1 MTRAIS
7 LLVALV
13 VTALLTAG
21 PAHAHGGPIK
31 LEVQGDGGQG
41 VNATVTYQNDGHMVT
56 DQVVLSYTA
65 VTPDGRTAGPVRM
78 IASSEGQAFYRSE
91 EPLPIGNWTV
101 TVTATRPSQAQKT
114 VAITSTLLPTP
125 KPVATDSPTSTIV
138 IVLVAVGAVLILGA
152 VTILGRRRAR
162 RVNLA
167 GPAKGKLQRY

>member
-1 MTRAIS
+1 MNRAIAV
-7 LLVALV
+7 LATFVVTAFV

-31 LEVQGDGGQG
+31 LEVQSDGGQG

-56 DQVVLSYTA
+56 DQVLLSYTA

-91 EPLPIGNWTV
+91 QPLPIGNWTV
-101 TVTATRPSQAQKT
+101 TVTATRPSHAQKT

-125 KPVATDSPTSTIV
+125 PVATESPASTIV
-138 IVLVAVGAVLILGA
+138 IVVVVLVAISILG
-152 VTILGRRRAR
+152 VVSVLGRRRAR
-162 RVNLA
+162 RLA
-167 GPAKGKLQRY
+167 LRS